1 MSLLGTV
8 AATVLGNVAGKLFSS
23 GIDAHYQSQQMEKQE
38 ELQEKLFEFQNKNK
52 HQFEVED
59 LRNAGLNPILSATN
73 GSAVGVGGVSMSNFS
88 SDDDIVSS
96 AMQFALQKKQQAIE
110 QQNADS
116 NTKNANTNQA
126 LGNSQI
132 GLNMANEN
140 LAIQNAN
147 SAKAMLKWQELAA
160 DADIK
165 NKTLVAG
172 AQAAYYNAA
181 GAAAQLQAS
190 SAAAE
195 HYQNIKES
203 VERSLGYEGQRRGQ
217 MFKNYGYDLDNTIK
231 LADFDLRMGNRK
243 AASAY
248 DLWRGFTK

>member
-1 MSLLGTV
+1 MSLLGSI
-8 AATVLGNVAGKLFSS
+8 AGAVLGNVAGKLFSS
-23 GIDAHYQSQQMEKQE
+23 ATDAHFQSQQMEKQE
-38 ELQEKLFEFQNKNK
+38 ALQEKLFEFQNRNK
-52 HQFEVED
+52 HQFEVDD
-59 LRNAGLNPILSATN
+59 LRKAGLNPILSATN

-88 SDDDIVSS
+88 SDDDVVSS
-96 AMQFALQKKQQAIE
+96 ALQFALQKKQQAIE

-147 SAKAMLKWQELAA
+147 TALAMRKWQEMEAENR
-160 DADIK
+160 IR
-165 NKTLVAG
+165 NQTVVAN
-172 AQAAYYNAA
+172 AQAGYYAAA

-203 VERSLGYEGQRRGQ
+203 AERSLGYEGQRKGQ
-217 MFKNYGYDLDNTIK
+217 MFKNFGYDLDNTIK